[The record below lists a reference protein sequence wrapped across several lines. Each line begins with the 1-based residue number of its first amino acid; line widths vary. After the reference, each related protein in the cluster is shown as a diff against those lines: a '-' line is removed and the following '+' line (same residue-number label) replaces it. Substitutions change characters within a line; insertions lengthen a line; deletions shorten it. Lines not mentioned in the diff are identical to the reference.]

1 MAVYERITRGKT
13 LFSPAH
19 VSDCMSDR
27 EMLSAQV
34 SKDSA
39 LLKQF
44 KEYKERNGF
53 ENRSEALRAAL
64 RQGIEADTEPDPP
77 TGPAAALS
85 KIAGEQLT
93 EQLGVLSRYII
104 ALAVSLMAIEF
115 GVPGGVLWFIPVVF
129 FGFLVFTTVL
139 GVGVGFAEV
148 LDVKAGQSA
157 SGSSSDAADEVE
169 A

>member
-1 MAVYERITRGKT
+1 
-13 LFSPAH
+13 
-19 VSDCMSDR
+19 
-27 EMLSAQV
+27 MLSAQV

-39 LLKQF
+39 LLEQF
-44 KEYKERNGF
+44 KEYKERNGY

-93 EQLGVLSRYII
+93 EQLGLLGRYII
-104 ALAVSLMAIEF
+104 VLAVSLMAFELR
-115 GVPGGVLWFIPVVF
+115 VPGGPVWLVPVVL
-129 FGFLVFTTVL
+129 FGFLTFTTLL

-148 LDVKAGQSA
+148 LDVTAGASA
-157 SGSSSDAADEVE
+157 RGSSSDAADEVE